1 MRESPRF
8 FCMAYFGINGVGTA
22 LTASTSDDNVNFFG
36 TTSVL
41 SANTV
46 LALDGSDLIY
56 LGAQGIT
63 AVASSTFAS
72 GNLSG
77 ASVTTGF
84 QLNGTGFLNGQDV
97 VYSTAYSLT
106 GQTLSGLQS
115 VNLFNLTGTVTSQA
129 AVRTVVGSQ
138 IYGNAGNDSIYLGG
152 GGHSAAVSYTSTTI
166 GGGAGNDI
174 IGSINYVNSV
184 SANGIFA
191 TGSKFEKLFVE
202 GGGDSDKI
210 LFNIASSTVSAV
222 TLQGSQGNDSITLNI
237 LESTTTV
244 VNSADIFGG
253 GGNDLISG
261 AFIGLANADIAG
273 GGGND
278 TIMLDLLSGGKN
290 MIYGDYVGSSSFDG
304 SDLIQISAG
313 TFAVTTTA
321 IGIFS
326 ANTVIG
332 GFGND
337 TVNLYIGTGGA
348 SINQYYLNAGNDVLS
363 ANILSSDTIYAG
375 GGNDSISFKT
385 DVVSGGAIDVLMYL
399 GGDNDTLRI
408 IGSADEV
415 ATFTNNTV
423 YGGLGADIYT
433 ASITNN
439 ATATAGFI
447 QAYDSLLDSTLS
459 AMDTIAL
466 LDGAETGTYKFRY
479 EPGGLSLASFSG
491 AGYTATNGVVI
502 FSATFN
508 NNVTARA
515 EAINSSST
523 AGNTSTFE
531 ANGVRYLFIA
541 GSTTAGTSDDLVTQV
556 ATNLSAALG
565 QTGGVLSIG
574 AGKNI
579 SLVTYD

>member
-1 MRESPRF
+1 
-8 FCMAYFGINGVGTA
+8 MAYFGINGVGTA

-222 TLQGSQGNDSITLNI
+222 TLQGSQGNDSISLNI
-237 LESTTTV
+237 VDATEAV
-244 VNSADIFGG
+244 VNSSDIFGG

-278 TIMLDLLSGGKN
+278 TIMLDLQSGGKN
-290 MIYGDYVGSSSFDG
+290 IIYGDYVGSSSFDG

-313 TFAVTTTA
+313 VIDAN
-321 IGIFS
+321 GQFS

-337 TVNLYIGTGGA
+337 TVNLYIGTAGP

-363 ANILSSDTIYAG
+363 ANRFSSDSIYAG
-375 GGNDSISFKT
+375 GGNDSISFRT
-385 DVVSGGAIDVLMYL
+385 DTVSGGAIDVLMYL

-423 YGGLGADIYT
+423 NGGLGADIYT

-565 QTGGVLSIG
+565 QTAGVLTIG